1 MRAATPI
8 LLGFLTLAGC
18 ASAGGE
24 KPAVCDGKHR
34 RPANL
39 YGSVL
44 SPAPSTSTPGAPPEG
59 APAGPAVSEA
69 APSREGQADAASSLP
84 STSSPAGSC

>member
-1 MRAATPI
+1 MKPVVLI
-8 LLGFLTLAGC
+8 LSVLWLAGC
-18 ASAGGE
+18 ATQNDA

-44 SPAPSTSTPGAPPEG
+44 PSAPAP
-59 APAGPAVSEA
+59 APAKSDGGKIGPL
-69 APSREGQADAASSLP
+69 SSVDPRSLEP
-84 STSSPAGSC
+84 CSGRA